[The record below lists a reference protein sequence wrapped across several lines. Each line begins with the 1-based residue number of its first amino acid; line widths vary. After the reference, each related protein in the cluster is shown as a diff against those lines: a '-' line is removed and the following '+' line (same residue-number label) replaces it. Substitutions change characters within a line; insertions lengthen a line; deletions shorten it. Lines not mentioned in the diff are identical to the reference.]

1 MALIAVTTAGGGL
14 TSGADCTEYFIVAL
28 ATYYNPYTLS
38 LHEEIN
44 AHWLKLSSALIRP
57 NHAKMSGSVTAKR
70 SENHVTDTKPQH
82 HYVSE

>member
-1 MALIAVTTAGGGL
+1 MLPNGPLPSDYGPIHVIPL
-14 TSGADCTEYFIVAL
+14 RVPLVVAL

-38 LHEEIN
+38 LHEELN

-57 NHAKMSGSVTAKR
+57 NHAKMLGSVTAKR
-70 SENHVTDTKPQH
+70 SGNYVTNTKPRH